1 MSDDPVTAQRLKN
14 GLPVFVAL
22 ASLLLVLAVMAAL
35 YFGRDILVPVTLAI
49 LLSFVLVPAVRLL
62 GHIRMPRVPAVLL
75 VVVVV
80 FGALFGIGSLI
91 VREGGQLVSDLPRY
105 SLVMQDKIKSLRGA
119 TADTGTLSR
128 IVDVFQ
134 DLSATLSPP
143 PPPEL
148 KGDPGSA
155 GHPLTIEIRAA
166 RAGLVENLQTF
177 AGPILHPLA
186 TTGLILIFTIF
197 ILLQRED
204 LRNRMIRLAGGS
216 GDLRRT
222 TAAIDDAA
230 RRLSRFFLA
239 QLALNV
245 AFGVVIGVGLWL
257 IGVPSPTLFG
267 VLAAILRFVPY
278 IGAAISALL
287 PLVLAASVDP
297 GWSMMIA
304 TAALF
309 LVVEP
314 IAGHVIEPLLYGHST
329 GLSPIAV
336 ILSATI
342 WTFLWGPIGL
352 VLATPL
358 TVCLVVLGRHV
369 DRLWYL
375 DVLLGDQPALDPP
388 EIFYQRMLANDPAE
402 AIDQGRQ
409 FLKERALVT
418 YYDEVVLAGLRLAQ
432 DDLSRGTLDRARQGE
447 VGAAIRAV
455 VARLGT
461 TPVALRPRKGKART
475 ASSEAAAAVAAAGPD
490 RKVAAVVL
498 KPADLAPAWRGAVPG
513 VRVLVGFWGERD
525 PATLDRL
532 RRATSADVLVT
543 TLNDAIENAIAVSRA
558 PGVEPA
564 RTAATLMLSQ
574 TLDRHGLRSEVMAM
588 SAIRGGARPTDAAGL
603 AMICFSYL
611 EPVSLSQIRFTVRQA
626 RAAVPGVRVLVGFWG
641 ERDPATLGRLRRATS
656 ADVLV
661 TTLNDAIE
669 NAVALARA
677 PAVEPVRT
685 QAAPAAGLPQAAE

>member
-22 ASLLLVLAVMAAL
+22 ASFLLVVAVMAAL

-62 GHIRMPRVPAVLL
+62 GHIRVPRVPAVLL

-80 FGALFGIGSLI
+80 FGALFGIGTLI
-91 VREGGQLVSDLPRY
+91 AREGGQLVSDLPRY

-148 KGDPGSA
+148 KGDPGTA
-155 GHPLTIEIRAA
+155 GHPLTVEIRAT
-166 RAGLVENLQTF
+166 RAGFVENLQTF

-297 GWSMMIA
+297 GWTMVIA

-432 DDLSRGTLDRARQGE
+432 EDLSRGTLDRERQGE
-447 VGAAIRAV
+447 VGAAIRTV

-461 TPVALRPRKGKART
+461 TPVA
-475 ASSEAAAAVAAAGPD
+475 
-490 RKVAAVVL
+490 
-498 KPADLAPAWRGAVPG
+498 
-513 VRVLVGFWGERD
+513 
-525 PATLDRL
+525 
-532 RRATSADVLVT
+532 RR
-543 TLNDAIENAIAVSRA
+543 
-558 PGVEPA
+558 
-564 RTAATLMLSQ
+564 
-574 TLDRHGLRSEVMAM
+574 
-588 SAIRGGARPTDAAGL
+588 
-603 AMICFSYL
+603 
-611 EPVSLSQIRFTVRQA
+611 
-626 RAAVPGVRVLVGFWG
+626 
-641 ERDPATLGRLRRATS
+641 
-656 ADVLV
+656 
-661 TTLNDAIE
+661 
-669 NAVALARA
+669 
-677 PAVEPVRT
+677 
-685 QAAPAAGLPQAAE
+685 

>member
-1 MSDDPVTAQRLKN
+1 
-14 GLPVFVAL
+14 
-22 ASLLLVLAVMAAL
+22 MAAL

-62 GHIRMPRVPAVLL
+62 GRIRVPRVPAVLL

-134 DLSATLSPP
+134 DLSATVSPP

-148 KGDPGSA
+148 KGDPGST
-155 GHPLTIEIRAA
+155 GHPLTVEIRAA
-166 RAGLVENLQTF
+166 RAGLAENLQTF
-177 AGPILHPLA
+177 AAPILHPLA

-432 DDLSRGTLDRARQGE
+432 DDLSRGTLDRERQGE

-461 TPVALRPRKGKART
+461 TPVTRRPRKGAART
-475 ASSEAAAAVAAAGPD
+475 ASTEAAAAVAAAGPD
-490 RKVAAVVL
+490 RQVAAVVL
-498 KPADLAPAWRGAVPG
+498 TRADLAPAWRGAVP
-513 VRVLVGFWGERD
+513 VLC
-525 PATLDRL
+525 
-532 RRATSADVLVT
+532 
-543 TLNDAIENAIAVSRA
+543 VSSRG
-558 PGVEPA
+558 PFDE
-564 RTAATLMLSQ
+564 AATLMLSQ
-574 TLDRHGLRSEVMAM
+574 TLDRHGLQSEVIAM
-588 SAIRGGARPTDAAGL
+588 SAIRAGARPKDAGSL
-603 AMICFSYL
+603 ALICFSYL

-656 ADVLV
+656 ADFLV

-669 NAVALARA
+669 NAI
-677 PAVEPVRT
+677 
-685 QAAPAAGLPQAAE
+685 AASRSPAAVPARPGAEPATRLPQAAE

>member
-22 ASLLLVLAVMAAL
+22 ASFLLVVSVMAAL

-62 GHIRMPRVPAVLL
+62 GRIRVPRVPAVLL

-155 GHPLTIEIRAA
+155 GHPLTVEIRAA

-309 LVVEP
+309 LIVEP

-432 DDLSRGTLDRARQGE
+432 DDLSRGTLDRERQGE

-461 TPVALRPRKGKART
+461 TPVARRPRKGSART
-475 ASSEAAAAVAAAGPD
+475 ASTEAAAAVAAAGPD
-490 RKVAAVVL
+490 RRVAAVVL
-498 KPADLAPAWRGAVPG
+498 TRADLAPAWRGAAP
-513 VRVLVGFWGERD
+513 VLC
-525 PATLDRL
+525 
-532 RRATSADVLVT
+532 
-543 TLNDAIENAIAVSRA
+543 VSSRG
-558 PGVEPA
+558 PFDE
-564 RTAATLMLSQ
+564 AATLMLSQ
-574 TLDRHGLRSEVMAM
+574 TLDRHGLRSEVLAM
-588 SAIRGGARPTDAAGL
+588 SAIRAGARPKDAGSL
-603 AMICFSYL
+603 ALICFSYL

-656 ADVLV
+656 ADFLV

-669 NAVALARA
+669 NAIAASRSPSAVPARPDA
-677 PAVEPVRT
+677 E
-685 QAAPAAGLPQAAE
+685 PAARLPQAAE

>member
-143 PPPEL
+143 PPPDL
-148 KGDPGSA
+148 KGDPGST
-155 GHPLTIEIRAA
+155 GHPLTVEIRAA

-245 AFGVVIGVGLWL
+245 AFGVVIGVGLWW

-297 GWSMMIA
+297 GWSMVIA

-375 DVLLGDQPALDPP
+375 DVLLGDRPALDPP

-447 VGAAIRAV
+447 VGAAIRTV

-461 TPVALRPRKGKART
+461 TPVARNPGKGKART
-475 ASSEAAAAVAAAGPD
+475 GNSEAAAAVAAAGPD

-498 KPADLAPAWRGAVPG
+498 KPADLAPAWRGAVP
-513 VRVLVGFWGERD
+513 VLC
-525 PATLDRL
+525 
-532 RRATSADVLVT
+532 
-543 TLNDAIENAIAVSRA
+543 VSSRG
-558 PGVEPA
+558 PFDE
-564 RTAATLMLSQ
+564 AATLMLSQ
-574 TLDRHGLRSEVMAM
+574 TLDRHGLRSEVIAM
-588 SAIRGGARPTDAAGL
+588 SAIRGGARPKDAAGL

-641 ERDPATLGRLRRATS
+641 ERDPATLDRLRRATS

-669 NAVALARA
+669 NAVAAARA

-685 QAAPAAGLPQAAE
+685 EAAPVAGLPQAAE